1 MLPDAQ
7 AAKTPANRIAHF
19 FYSVIIC
26 GTLLNS
32 ERQRQPKTVR
42 TTSPAHFRPP
52 LAGVGFPFL
61 APFHRLALSPS
72 AFSASIFPL
81 VILSHTSH
89 ARFGFLLPHRDV
101 CLALPF
107 QKCSRTLH
115 TLRRKSTAKWIPPS
129 TSAILK
135 EHDSWLFFSWF
146 FFKGNS

>member
-61 APFHRLALSPS
+61 APFHRFALLPS

-107 QKCSRTLH
+107 QKVQQNAAYFKAKVN
-115 TLRRKSTAKWIPPS
+115 RKVN
-129 TSAILK
+129 SAIDKRHL
-135 EHDSWLFFSWF
+135 EGARFLAIFQLVFF
-146 FFKGNS
+146 